1 MDGVQKIRDT
11 IAGYE
16 KLLKII
22 EDNTDKDNICRLTKK
37 EITKLYGL
45 SYTGTCKKLGFLLRY
60 GLLKVINGGFLRT
73 EKNVVQDTPLS
84 LLPKILVLMANKPEV
99 YDSFKQQAELLSVSI
114 EDVQTA
120 WGFYSYFFG
129 SKYPREEELIQL
141 KEINSHTQLSHN

>member
-22 EDNTDKDNICRLTKK
+22 EDNTDKDSICRLTKK

-60 GLLKVINGGFLRT
+60 GLLKVINGGYLQT

-99 YDSFKQQAELLSVSI
+99 YDSFKQQAELLSVSM

-129 SKYPREEELIQL
+129 SKYPQEEELIQL